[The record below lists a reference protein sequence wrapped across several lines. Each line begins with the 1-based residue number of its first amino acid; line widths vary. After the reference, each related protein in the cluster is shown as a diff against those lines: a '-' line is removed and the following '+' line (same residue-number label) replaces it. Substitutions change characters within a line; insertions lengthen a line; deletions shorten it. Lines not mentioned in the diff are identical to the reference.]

1 MSELFTHDILPLIP
15 LYSLSL
21 AFLDISSSNSSCSI
35 RSSRVGEF
43 CFVKGELELT
53 LLVKSPWLFCWLR
66 VEVEPLLLQKVL
78 MPFFILAPKE
88 FLRRKKGMSFMN
100 VWLVPVRRK

>member
-1 MSELFTHDILPLIP
+1 M
-15 LYSLSL
+15 
-21 AFLDISSSNSSCSI
+21 
-35 RSSRVGEF
+35 
-43 CFVKGELELT
+43 KGELELT
-53 LLVKSPWLFCWLR
+53 LLVKSPWLWLWLFCWLR

-88 FLRRKKGMSFMN
+88 FLRRKKGMSFIS